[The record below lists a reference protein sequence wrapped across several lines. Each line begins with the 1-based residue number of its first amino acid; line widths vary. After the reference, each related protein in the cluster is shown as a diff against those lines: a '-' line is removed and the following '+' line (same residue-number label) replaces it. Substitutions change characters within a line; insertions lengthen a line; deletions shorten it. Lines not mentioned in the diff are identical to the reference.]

1 MANNF
6 EAILVVLTGVTGLMF
21 ACSLLFKRER
31 ALAYLEKLTKRPK
44 KGDFAKKIKI
54 TNVIEYLGSF
64 FPVFLIVLIIRSFIV
79 EPFRIPSGSMIPT
92 LEIGDFIAV
101 NKFSYGIKLP
111 INSYTILETNKPKRG
126 DVAVFKY
133 PLDPKTPFIK
143 RIIGLPGD
151 SVLYADKKLLINGE
165 AVAYVNK
172 GPYMG
177 QKSMRKYTGFAEY
190 SEKLSSIDNRILLNP
205 EQFSANVEFE
215 VPEGQYFVL
224 GDNRDNSRDSRFWG
238 FVPEQNL
245 MGKAFFI
252 WMNWDRGIN
261 FDRVG
266 KKIN

>member
-6 EAILVVLTGVTGLMF
+6 EAILVALTGLTGVLFMISFFLRTKKPIGLVD
-21 ACSLLFKRER
+21 
-31 ALAYLEKLTKRPK
+31 KLTKRPVK
-44 KGDFAKKIKI
+44 KDLINGIK
-54 TNVIEYLGSF
+54 TTAVIEYIGSF

-101 NKFSYGIKLP
+101 NKFAYGVKLP
-111 INSYTILETNKPKRG
+111 LNSYKVLETAKPQRG
-126 DVAVFKY
+126 DVAVFKF

-143 RIIGLPGD
+143 RVVGLPGD
-151 SVLYADKKLLINGE
+151 VVLYKNKSLFINDKEITQVPVGT
-165 AVAYVNK
+165 YV
-172 GPYMG
+172 GG
-177 QKSMRKYTGFAEY
+177 KSMRKYTGFKEKSEGL
-190 SEKLSSIDNRILLNP
+190 SEKRNSILIDPDRY
-205 EQFSANVEFE
+205 SADVQFE
-215 VPEGQYFVL
+215 VPEGHYFVL

-238 FVPEQNL
+238 FVPEKNL

-266 KKIN
+266 KVID

>member
-1 MANNF
+1 
-6 EAILVVLTGVTGLMF
+6 MF
-21 ACSLLFKRER
+21 SLSLLFKRKR
-31 ALAYLEKLTKRPK
+31 TTAVLEKLTKRPSK
-44 KGDFAKKIKI
+44 SDFIKPIKI
-54 TNVIEYLGSF
+54 ISVFEYLGSF
-64 FPVFLIVLIIRSFIV
+64 FPVFLIVLVIRSFIV

-101 NKFSYGIKLP
+101 NKFAYGIKLP
-111 INSYTILETNKPKRG
+111 INSLKIVETKRPKRG

-151 SVLYADKKLLINGE
+151 KVLYMDKKLSINGTE
-165 AVAYVNK
+165 VSYSKEGTYIGRN
-172 GPYMG
+172 
-177 QKSMRKYTGFAEY
+177 SMRKYTGFGEH
-190 SEKLSSIDNRILLNP
+190 SEKYLSIENRILIDPNR
-205 EQFSANVEFE
+205 FSANVEFE

-238 FVPEQNL
+238 FVPEKNL
-245 MGKAFFI
+245 MGKAIFI

-266 KKIN
+266 KKID